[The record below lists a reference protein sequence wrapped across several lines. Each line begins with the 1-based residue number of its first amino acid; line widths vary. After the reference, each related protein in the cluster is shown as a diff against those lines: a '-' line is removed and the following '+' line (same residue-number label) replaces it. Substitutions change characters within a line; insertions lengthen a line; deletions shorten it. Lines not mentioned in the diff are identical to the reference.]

1 MTRKMGYM
9 KIGEKIR
16 KLRRER
22 GLTQEELALELDT
35 AASTVSRIENDERT
49 PSLDMLARLANSLQ
63 VGIGEL
69 FAGAPAAEAAP
80 QIVADSDQALR
91 HYAQSLGQ
99 PPDPAATDDY
109 MELRRWFRNLTP
121 ENQRIALE
129 LIKTLVRT
137 QHKG

>member
-1 MTRKMGYM
+1 MAGKMIAM

-16 KLRRER
+16 QLRRER

-49 PSLDMLARLANSLQ
+49 PSLDMLVRLAASLQ
-63 VGIGEL
+63 VGMGEL
-69 FAGAPAAEAAP
+69 FSSSAP
-80 QIVADSDQALR
+80 QAVPANTLAEDDQALR
-91 HYAQSLGQ
+91 LYGKDNSL
-99 PPDPAATDDY
+99 PEDY

-137 QHKG
+137 QQKS

>member
-1 MTRKMGYM
+1 M

-49 PSLDMLARLANSLQ
+49 PSLDMLTRLANSLQ

-69 FAGAPAAEAAP
+69 FAGAPDTDTA
-80 QIVADSDQALR
+80 QQVVADNDQALR
-91 HYAQSLGQ
+91 SYAQGQ
-99 PPDPAATDDY
+99 GQQQEPAAGDDY

-121 ENQRIALE
+121 ENQRVAVE

>member
-1 MTRKMGYM
+1 M

-49 PSLDMLARLANSLQ
+49 PSLDMLGRLASSLQ

-69 FAGAPAAEAAP
+69 FSGVSQHEPAV
-80 QIVADSDQALR
+80 QSVADNDHALR
-91 HYAQSLGQ
+91 HYGQSHEG
-99 PPDPAATDDY
+99 TGGDDY

-121 ENQRIALE
+121 DNQRVALE
-129 LIKTLVRT
+129 LIKTLART